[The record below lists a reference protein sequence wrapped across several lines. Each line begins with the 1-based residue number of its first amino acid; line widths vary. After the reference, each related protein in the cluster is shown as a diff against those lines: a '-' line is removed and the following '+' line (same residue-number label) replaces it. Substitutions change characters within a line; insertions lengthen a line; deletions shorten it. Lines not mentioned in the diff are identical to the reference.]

1 MGKKKKSLIK
11 WIKTHKRELI
21 ISGISITALIALV
34 LGANNGEFLNEIWE
48 SLLKKISK
56 SPEKLITNDSA
67 TAEAET
73 TASVVHEAIADV
85 PAILSSR
92 SEQLPFE
99 VSKHIRNLPDGWKA
113 SAEKI
118 ATALENGIILED
130 GQTWVDNYMKGAV
143 LS

>member
-1 MGKKKKSLIK
+1 MEKKKNLIK

-56 SPEKLITNDSA
+56 SPEKLITTVSA
-67 TAEAET
+67 AAEAET
-73 TASVVHEAIADV
+73 TASVVHETIADV

-118 ATALENGIILED
+118 ATALENGIILEE
-130 GQTWVDNYMKGAV
+130 GQTWVDNYMKGEV

>member
-1 MGKKKKSLIK
+1 MEKKKKSIIK

-34 LGANNGEFLNEIWE
+34 IGANNGEFLNVIWE
-48 SLLKKISK
+48 SLLKRTSK
-56 SPEKLITNDSA
+56 SPEKLITNISAAAKEEA
-67 TAEAET
+67 TA
-73 TASVVHEAIADV
+73 SIVHEAIADA

-118 ATALENGIILED
+118 ATALDNGIILED